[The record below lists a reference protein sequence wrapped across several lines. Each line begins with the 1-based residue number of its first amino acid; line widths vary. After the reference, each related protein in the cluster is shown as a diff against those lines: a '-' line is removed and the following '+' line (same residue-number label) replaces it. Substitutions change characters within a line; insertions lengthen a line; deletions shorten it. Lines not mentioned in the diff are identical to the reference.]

1 MPYQQHLR
9 HEVSNLIRACEH
21 LISVTKMPGET
32 KLSED
37 ECELVD
43 YYAGELSKAT
53 TPTTNENQLTLRLF

>member
-1 MPYQQHLR
+1 MVDHPFR

-37 ECELVD
+37 ECQVVD
-43 YYAGELSKAT
+43 YYAAELSKAT
-53 TPTTNENQLTLRLF
+53 IPTTIENQLTLKLF